1 MSLVWLACLAGVL
14 SGEQV
19 SQPTFD
25 TSLCLPATVP
35 GTTFN
40 TLLQNNKFNF
50 TDPFYD
56 SNLYDAPD
64 INQTGRDYYTYFW
77 RTEFTPNVNGAMV
90 WLKLRGINYRARVFV
105 DGAIIPEDETQSIA
119 VEGMYRRWNY
129 LLTQPSTNT
138 TKTSTKHTIAIL
150 VEPPDFPGSCR
161 VNCKGCGQG
170 GSHGLAKSTTMQFA
184 AGWDWIR
191 GTPDR
196 NTGIWDRVEIVSTGT
211 ASFRHPFVSVSNI
224 HLEPNVSASLNPSV
238 TLILRG
244 RTASSSPVSRIVRCE
259 ISSPTDPSVII
270 ATVSKNITLLKIIGT
285 NPFLCDKDMVVTLP
299 TINIASP
306 QLWWPHTHGKPN
318 LYLATFMV
326 IIADDRGETVEATT
340 SFNFGIRKVTT
351 KINPQ
356 TEGRSFSIN
365 DVPIFLQGGN
375 WIHTD
380 QFLRFATDSKRY
392 YNEVNMH
399 KEMGMNI
406 IRVWGGG
413 LTERPE
419 FFNAADELGVL
430 VMQEFWM
437 SGDNN
442 GRWAGDYSWP
452 LNHDVYLDNAK
463 DMILML
469 RNHPSLLFWC
479 GGNELYPATKS
490 PPPDIANDLPTLIA
504 QYDQPERFYIPSSMS
519 NYTDFD
525 PNFALAPKDGPYGI
539 LLPQDFYVR
548 NPGLT
553 YWNGSRADKL
563 KLSFQPEI
571 GSVSTPTLESLQRFM
586 SPENLARFP
595 GHNTTNDDDI
605 GPAWDFHNFIGF
617 TTPNTTWRPQLQ
629 KPYNHIHALLNGPPH
644 NISEYALAG
653 SVVQMQQYQCL
664 FEGFQQFMWKY
675 YTAVLMWKSQSPW
688 PVLRGSFYDNYMAMT
703 GGYWGVKRALR
714 GSIHVQ
720 LNLLTWQ
727 PTVLNKGKTDYVGH
741 ENQLTILIEMY
752 TMKGIL
758 VNTAERSLTGGKV
771 ASQEVLVTEKV
782 DWPRPS
788 SNNILKGDETLLIRV
803 LLLEGRYKKQTV
815 VSNFYWSSDPS
826 KALQQYRDLA
836 SLRRTVADWVA
847 VSASISFV
855 TTTTGT
861 ITLSLSKNASAAAM
875 FIQLDLVQSSS
886 SSSSSIIISNKE
898 DGGLSLVEKRILPV
912 WFSDNLICLVPGE
925 TVRLTLTTSR
935 QVNMLSNS
943 SSLRITGWNV
953 QSKTVAIS
961 AQSKTGANS
970 ALVN

>member
-1 MSLVWLACLAGVL
+1 MALVWLACLAGVL

-19 SQPTFD
+19 SQPTFN

-35 GTTFN
+35 GTAFN
-40 TLLQNNKFNF
+40 TLLKNNKFNF

-77 RTEFTPNVNGAMV
+77 RTEFTPQHTSDNGAAV
-90 WLKLRGINYRARVFV
+90 WLKLRGINYRAKVFV
-105 DGAIIPEDETQSIA
+105 DGVIIPEDSTQATA

-129 LLTQPSTNT
+129 LLSQPSINT

-161 VNCKGCGQG
+161 VNCKHCGQG

-196 NTGIWDRVEIVSTGT
+196 NTGIWDRVEIVSTGIV
-211 ASFRHPFVSVSNI
+211 SFRHPFVSVSNI
-224 HLEPNVSASLNPSV
+224 ILEPDVSASLIPSV
-238 TLILRG
+238 TLIVRG
-244 RTASSSPVSRIVRCE
+244 TAFSSSSRIVRCN
-259 ISSPTDPSVII
+259 ISSATDSSVII
-270 ATVSKNITLLKIIGT
+270 ATVSKNITLSEGT
-285 NPFLCDKDMVVTLP
+285 GPFRRDNEVVTLP

-306 QLWWPHTHGKPN
+306 QLWWPHTHGRPN
-318 LYLATFMV
+318 LYLATFMF
-326 IIADDRGETVEATT
+326 INADGDETVEATT

-351 KINPQ
+351 EINPQ
-356 TEGRSFSIN
+356 TAGRSFTIN

-380 QFLRFATDSKRY
+380 QFLRFATDSSRY

-399 KEMGMNI
+399 REMGMNI

-419 FFNAADELGVL
+419 FFNAADKLGVL

-442 GRWAGDYSWP
+442 GRWAGEYTWP

-479 GGNELYPATKS
+479 GGNELFPANKS
-490 PPPDIANDLPTLIA
+490 PPPDISNTWPTLLA
-504 QYDQPERFYIPSSMS
+504 QYDQPGRFYIPSSMS
-519 NYTDFD
+519 YYTNFD
-525 PNFALAPKDGPYGI
+525 PTFALAPKDGPYGI
-539 LLPQDFYVR
+539 LLPQDFYTR
-548 NPGLT
+548 NPGLV
-553 YWNGSRADKL
+553 YWNGTRCTNL

-586 SPENLARFP
+586 SPENLAQFP
-595 GHNTTNDDDI
+595 GHKTTNDNNNI

-617 TTPNTTWRPQLQ
+617 TTPNTTWRPQLK
-629 KPYNHIHALLNGPPH
+629 KPVNHIHLLLNGPPH

-653 SVVQMQQYQCL
+653 SIVQMQQYQCL

-727 PTVLNKGKTDYVGH
+727 PTVLNKGKTDYIGN
-741 ENQLTILIEMY
+741 ENQLTILIKMY
-752 TMKGIL
+752 TMKGIC
-758 VNTAERSLTGGKV
+758 VSTTERSLTGGRV

-782 DWPRPS
+782 DWPS
-788 SNNILKGDETLLIRV
+788 SNILKGDETLLIRV
-803 LLLEGRYKKQTV
+803 LLLEGRKKETV

-836 SLRRTVADWVA
+836 FLRRNVTDWVD

-861 ITLSLSKNASAAAM
+861 ITLSLSKDASAAAM
-875 FIQLDLVQSSS
+875 FVQLDLVQSSS
-886 SSSSSIIISNKE
+886 E
-898 DGGLSLVEKRILPV
+898 GGLSPVEKRILPV

-925 TVRLTLTTSR
+925 TMRLTLTTSK
-935 QVNMLSNS
+935 QVNMLLKSP
-943 SSLRITGWNV
+943 SLRITGWNV
-953 QSKTVAIS
+953 QSKTVLAIELGNYS
-961 AQSKTGANS
+961 SKN
-970 ALVN
+970 